1 MILLEVYPPSIAIFE
16 LECNAPWPIYVD
28 RIARRFE
35 AAQGMEVKT
44 GDIHLFRPNGDV
56 QTIEA
61 AQDTRVHLRVDLP
74 GSPFLPKLGKT
85 LAFEA
90 PDHGPST

>member
-1 MILLEVYPPSIAIFE
+1 
-16 LECNAPWPIYVD
+16 
-28 RIARRFE
+28 
-35 AAQGMEVKT
+35 MEFKT

-61 AQDTRVHLRVDLP
+61 AQDTCVHLRVDLP
-74 GSPFLPKLGKT
+74 GSSFLPKLGQT

>member
-16 LECNAPWPIYVD
+16 FECNAPWPIYVD

-35 AAQGMEVKT
+35 AAQGMKLKT
-44 GDIHLFRPNGDV
+44 GDIHLFRSNGDV

-61 AQDTRVHLRVDLP
+61 THDTRVHLRVDLP
-74 GSPFLPKLGKT
+74 GSPFLPKLGQT